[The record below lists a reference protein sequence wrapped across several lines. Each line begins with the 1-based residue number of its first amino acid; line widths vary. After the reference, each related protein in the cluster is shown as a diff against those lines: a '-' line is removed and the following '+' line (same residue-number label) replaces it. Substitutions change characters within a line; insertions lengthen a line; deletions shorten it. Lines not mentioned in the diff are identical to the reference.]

1 MYEGKFGISP
11 REVKSLIYEI
21 ADQNSCVT
29 FVEVLEALKVLVEK
43 KQDYDFLNITPQ
55 GDYHHPR
62 QHIDLIE
69 AYQLQLLD
77 LEVRE
82 SLGLVDE
89 RSYEDYMAKYILQ
102 INALIKGEK
111 VKNHVTGK
119 FEVPDNYF
127 VKEFESNVGL
137 SEGPERFRSNLIA
150 RLGAYS
156 LDNPGRAIVYSDVF
170 DDIVRQLQESF
181 RKEQAKQITR
191 VGKGLV
197 LYLDEK
203 KTGRESTSLTSEN
216 RQLIRNI
223 LDGMGKKYGYS
234 TDGAITLLQHLLK
247 KRYDSAA

>member
-1 MYEGKFGISP
+1 
-11 REVKSLIYEI
+11 
-21 ADQNSCVT
+21 
-29 FVEVLEALKVLVEK
+29 
-43 KQDYDFLNITPQ
+43 
-55 GDYHHPR
+55 
-62 QHIDLIE
+62 
-69 AYQLQLLD
+69 
-77 LEVRE
+77 
-82 SLGLVDE
+82 
-89 RSYEDYMAKYILQ
+89 
-102 INALIKGEK
+102 
-111 VKNHVTGK
+111 VTGK